1 MASLATHFSAFLLLF
16 PVGLRR
22 LHSSSSLYLKNPSVY
37 RSKTWYFSEPRWKNL
52 DFYSLIIALPIASFS
67 EIFIFLTFSGHPTY
81 RFSFFQQSVT
91 LFLFWALIIL
101 VILREYTGPLLI
113 NEGFVFL
120 FAGISFIVE
129 YSVIGKGITGVS
141 GAVYDLLGAL
151 TILCAGSSLYLSVN
165 PSAFFAEFLLSS
177 GLVFKGTWVLQ
188 TGLSLYTDVFG
199 LKGCKKMSL
208 LSAQGNADL
217 QCDLQEDRL
226 RGVALMNLLF
236 TGHAILVLAVSIVLF
251 GLLSSN
257 RALRCGEASGPLLM
271 ELESETMSMRAHPEL
286 EMD

>member
-113 NEGFVFL
+113 NE
-120 FAGISFIVE
+120 
-129 YSVIGKGITGVS
+129 
-141 GAVYDLLGAL
+141 
-151 TILCAGSSLYLSVN
+151 
-165 PSAFFAEFLLSS
+165 AFFAEFLLSS

>member
-1 MASLATHFSAFLLLF
+1 MASLATHLSAFLFLF

-22 LHSSSSLYLKNPSVY
+22 LLFSSSLYLQNPSLY

-52 DFYSLIIALPIASFS
+52 DFYALVIALPIASFS

-81 RFSFFQQSVT
+81 RFSFFQQSLT
-91 LFLFWALIIL
+91 LFLFWVLIIL
-101 VILREYTGPLLI
+101 VIFREQTDPFLI

-120 FAGISFIVE
+120 VAGISFLVE

-151 TILCAGSSLYLSVN
+151 TLLCAGCCLYLSFK

-199 LKGCKKMSL
+199 LKGCRKISILTAK
-208 LSAQGNADL
+208 GNADV
-217 QCDLQEDRL
+217 QCDLEEDGL
-226 RGVALMNLLF
+226 RGVSLMNLLF
-236 TGHAILVLAVSIVLF
+236 TGHAILVLVVSIVSF
-251 GLLSSN
+251 GFLSSN
-257 RALRCGEASGPLLM
+257 RNLRCGEASGPLLA
-271 ELESETMSMRAHPEL
+271 ELESETMPMRAHPEL